1 MHSNKYVVS
10 LLIFTLLILSISTKA
25 QIVGVNCFMKGNLV
39 EVGVN
44 ECGAYGSNAAP
55 PAGYHP
61 NVGGG
66 LGFIADS
73 NEPGWEEGSPWG
85 YCGDYFVPGAPVEGW
100 QLQIGGDVWTNTDQ
114 YCSPFSIPGAVA
126 SYTFAA
132 GLYTTT
138 WEGEIASENLS
149 ITQITTLPEDA
160 LYFVTRVLL
169 CNDGPTAINE
179 IYYKRNV
186 DPDNEAAWIGEGFVT
201 ENTIVYQPPVDEDA
215 LVSAVSSPM
224 GCYLGMGARDL
235 NSRVSFGSFAT
246 EGGTPENA
254 WNGTGPYSNEGT
266 ITEDGATQIA
276 FYIPTILPGECKC
289 IAFAYILNEDD
300 LAEALDATVTYNVT
314 AGGDIIASGDSSAVC
329 NSGDTISLEVI
340 GANDYDWTWSPSTGL
355 NVDTGIS
362 VIATVTETTEYTITG
377 VGGFCGDAV
386 LTVTVFV
393 DSLENL
399 VDAGADY
406 SICLGDETTFEA
418 DAGPIAST
426 IFWTPDLYLDCTD
439 CEDPTLTPTEAGEYT
454 YTLNAVTKWGCP
466 GSDDITLTVNPLPVV
481 DAGDDTNVCPEGSVP
496 LEATGAVEYEW
507 TPSTGLS
514 CDDCPDPDC
523 TVNDF
528 TVYTVTGTDAN
539 GCVNTDE
546 IEVSVFSELEIFA
559 TADPETIDI
568 YLGQTSQL
576 DVTGAETYS
585 WAPSSGLSATNIANP
600 IAAPNDTM
608 TYVVTGID
616 ENGCIATDTVTVY
629 VIGELAV
636 GIPTAFSPNGDGF
649 NDNWAPAVTG
659 SGYVESYM
667 IYNRYGELVYQG
679 SSGTPG
685 WNGIYNGELQG
696 IGTFVVNIKAV
707 TSLGEQRDLKG
718 SFTLVR

>member
-1 MHSNKYVVS
+1 MQSSKYFVS
-10 LLIFTLLILSISTKA
+10 LLILILVLISVDTQA
-25 QIVGVNCFMKGNLV
+25 QIVGANCFLKGNLV

-44 ECGAYGSNAAP
+44 TCGAYGSGNPA

-61 NVGGG
+61 NVASG
-66 LGFIADS
+66 LGFVADS
-73 NEPGWEEGSPWG
+73 NEPGWDEGSPWG

-100 QLQIGGDVWTNTDQ
+100 QIQIGGEVWTNTDQ
-114 YCSPFSIPGAVA
+114 SCSSEEVPGSVTT
-126 SYTFAA
+126 YTYAA
-132 GLYTTT
+132 GLYTAI
-138 WEGEIASENLS
+138 WEGNVPGEDLTV
-149 ITQITTLPEDA
+149 TQITTLPEDK

-169 CNDGPTAINE
+169 CNEGDTEIEE
-179 IYYKRNV
+179 IYYNRNV
-186 DPDNEAAWIGEGFVT
+186 DPDNEAAWDAAGFTT
-201 ENTIVYQPPVDEDA
+201 ENTIVYQPPVDPDA
-215 LVSAVSSPM
+215 LVSAVSPPM
-224 GCYLGMGARDL
+224 GCYLGMGARDE
-235 NSRVSFGSFAT
+235 NSRVSWGAFST
-246 EGGTPENA
+246 TDGTPENS
-254 WNGTGPYSNEGT
+254 WNGTGPYSDDGT

-276 FYIPTILPGECKC
+276 FYIPSILPGECKC
-289 IAFAYILNEDD
+289 IAFAYILNEAD
-300 LAEALDATVTYNVT
+300 LAEALDATVTYNIT
-314 AGGDIIASGDSSAVC
+314 AGGETISSGDTAAVC
-329 NSGDTISLEVI
+329 NEGDTISLEVV

-362 VIATVTETTEYTITG
+362 VIASVTETTTYTVTG
-377 VGGFCGDAV
+377 IGGFCGDAV

-393 DSLENL
+393 DSLELL
-399 VDAGADY
+399 VDAGEDFA
-406 SICLGDETTFEA
+406 ICLGDETTFEA
-418 DAGPIAST
+418 DAGPIAEIIS
-426 IFWTPDLYLDCTD
+426 WSPDLYLDCTD

-454 YTLNAVTKWGCP
+454 YTLNAITKWGCP

-496 LEATGAVEYEW
+496 LEASGAVEYEW
-507 TPSTGLS
+507 SPSTGLS

-523 TVNDF
+523 TVNEF

-568 YLGQTSQL
+568 YLGETSQL

-616 ENGCIATDTVTVY
+616 ENGCIAYDTITVN
-629 VIGELAV
+629 VIGELEI

-649 NDNWAPAVTG
+649 NDNWAPAVSG
-659 SGYVESYM
+659 SGYVQSYT

-679 SSGTPG
+679 SSATPG

-696 IGTFVVNIKAV
+696 IGSYVVNIKAF
-707 TSLGEQRDLKG
+707 TSLGEQRDLTG